1 VEQVLPIFIL
11 LGIIIVAL
19 ALMLVGIFAN
29 TRARQAQQT
38 PVDGMPPGEVASTPL
53 ASDSTAESLAES
65 LAKSIAVHL
74 QPNGDVVLEIE
85 GQRFRRMDDIGD
97 NRLAARVQAAVAG
110 MQRFA
115 GITPTAQR
123 PAALELAD
131 ELRIGHAPAGG
142 ALVIEMDGRRY
153 RRLSD
158 LPSEES
164 GRQVLAM
171 IGELTAFAQGLGVPA
186 QTSQPATPAPD
197 EFLKQLSAAASAPAP
212 LKSYSLLESL
222 RTPTPKPAPM
232 PIGIAGQ
239 VEQILQQQLADNP
252 TLRGWSIHIVT
263 APDGSL
269 QVQVEGQSLHWPDSV
284 PDGPVRDVVQKA
296 IRAWEQTAGP

>member
-19 ALMLVGIFAN
+19 ALMVVGIFAN
-29 TRARQAQQT
+29 ARARQAQQT
-38 PVDGMPPGEVASTPL
+38 PVDGMPPGEAASTPL
-53 ASDSTAESLAES
+53 ASDSTAESIAE
-65 LAKSIAVHL
+65 SIAVHL

-85 GQRFRRMDDIGD
+85 GRHFRRMDDIGD
-97 NRLAARVQAAVAG
+97 NRLAARVRAAIAG

-131 ELRIGHAPAGG
+131 ELRIGHAPGDG

-164 GRQVLAM
+164 RRQVLAM
-171 IGELTAFAQGLGVPA
+171 IGELTAFAQGLDPA

-197 EFLKQLSAAASAPAP
+197 EFLKQLNAAASAPAP

-263 APDGSL
+263 APDSSL
-269 QVQVEGQSLHWPDSV
+269 QVQVEGQLLHWPDSV
-284 PDGPVRDVVQKA
+284 PDGPVRDAIQKA
-296 IRAWEQTAGP
+296 IRAWEQTAGL

>member
-19 ALMLVGIFAN
+19 ALMLVGVFAN
-29 TRARQAQQT
+29 ARARQAQQT

-53 ASDSTAESLAES
+53 ASDSIAD
-65 LAKSIAVHL
+65 SIAVHL
-74 QPNGDVVLEIE
+74 QPNGDVVLEIA
-85 GQRFRRMDDIGD
+85 GRRFRRMDDIGD
-97 NRLAARVQAAVAG
+97 NRLAARMRAAVAG
-110 MQRFA
+110 VQRFG
-115 GITPTAQR
+115 GITLTAQR
-123 PAALELAD
+123 PAALELTD
-131 ELRIGHAPAGG
+131 ELRIGHAPANG
-142 ALVIEMDGRRY
+142 ALVIELDGRRY
-153 RRLSD
+153 RQLSD

-164 GRQVLAM
+164 RRQVLAM
-171 IGELTAFAQGLGVPA
+171 IGELTAFAQGLAVPA
-186 QTSQPATPAPD
+186 QTGQPATPAPN
-197 EFLKQLSAAASAPAP
+197 EFLKQLSTAASTPAP
-212 LKSYSLLESL
+212 LKSYSLIESL

-269 QVQVEGQSLHWPDSV
+269 QLTVEGQSLPWPDGV
-284 PDGPVRDVVQKA
+284 PDGPVRDAVQKA
-296 IRAWEQTAGP
+296 IRMWEQTAGL

>member
-19 ALMLVGIFAN
+19 TLMLVGIFAN
-29 TRARQAQQT
+29 ARARQAQQT
-38 PVDGMPPGEVASTPL
+38 PVDVVPPGEVAPTPL
-53 ASDSTAESLAES
+53 ASDSIAE
-65 LAKSIAVHL
+65 SIAVHL

-85 GQRFRRMDDIGD
+85 GRRFTRMDDIGD
-97 NRLAARVQAAVAG
+97 NRLAARVQAATAG
-110 MQRFA
+110 VQRFV

-123 PAALELAD
+123 SAALELAD
-131 ELRIGHAPAGG
+131 ELRIGHAPADG
-142 ALVIEMDGRRY
+142 ALVIELDGRRY

-164 GRQVLAM
+164 RRQVLAM
-171 IGELTAFAQGLGVPA
+171 MGELTAFAQGLGVPA
-186 QTSQPATPAPD
+186 QTRQPATPAPD
-197 EFLKQLSAAASAPAP
+197 EFLKQLNAAASAPAP
-212 LKSYSLLESL
+212 LKSYSLIESL
-222 RTPTPKPAPM
+222 RTRTPKPAPT

-263 APDGSL
+263 APDSSL
-269 QVQVEGQSLHWPDSV
+269 QVQVEGQLLHWPDSV
-284 PDGPVRDVVQKA
+284 PDGPVRDAIQKA
-296 IRAWEQTAGP
+296 IRAWEQTAGL

>member
-1 VEQVLPIFIL
+1 MEQVLPIYIL
-11 LGIIIVAL
+11 LGIVIVAL
-19 ALMLVGIFAN
+19 ALMLVGIFASA
-29 TRARQAQQT
+29 RARQAQQT
-38 PVDGMPPGEVASTPL
+38 PVDGIPPGEGASTPL
-53 ASDSTAESLAES
+53 ASDSIAD
-65 LAKSIAVHL
+65 SITVHL

-85 GQRFRRMDDIGD
+85 GRRFRRMDDMGD
-97 NRLAARVQAAVAG
+97 NRLAERLQAIVRAAVAG

-115 GITPTAQR
+115 GITPSAQR

-131 ELRIGHAPAGG
+131 ELRIGHAPADR
-142 ALVIEMDGRRY
+142 ALVIELDGRRY
-153 RRLSD
+153 RQLSD

-164 GRQVLAM
+164 RRQVLAM
-171 IGELTAFAQGLGVPA
+171 MGELTAFAQGLVPA

-197 EFLKQLSAAASAPAP
+197 EFLRQLSTAAPAPAP
-212 LKSYSLLESL
+212 LKSYSLMDSL
-222 RTPTPKPAPM
+222 RTPVPKPAPM

-269 QVQVEGQSLHWPDSV
+269 QLAVEGQSLRWPDGV
-284 PDGPVRDVVQKA
+284 PDGPVRDAVQKA
-296 IRAWEQTAGP
+296 IRAWEQTAGL